1 MDNSVREHIR
11 TIDVSGHGINDSN
24 ISTITADVLER
35 NDGSSSTAASS
46 HPKFFLRQ
54 EPPAARKLKKNPVW
68 DYYAH
73 FDMLYHP
80 EFRNYRCCLICR
92 EHGIDKA
99 IAVGKAAST
108 GPMMNHLRQ
117 HNEQY
122 NAFLMKKQEADSAT
136 ESRDRHHTDGKTQLS
151 IPSFATCRVS
161 TNDCFQNS
169 FAQWVVQQ
177 NQPLTVGESKTF
189 VSMIRAANKTV
200 TVPNYRK
207 TYDLLLSKKTQSVK
221 KLTAYL
227 KKRYFAITCD
237 HWTSA
242 AQDNYGTL
250 TLHLIDNFEMKT
262 FVLSCKKHANGA
274 TAVEIESQLTTELQ
288 NWGLEKS
295 FFLCAVTDTASN
307 MNAFGERILQ
317 WEDSTL
323 LRHHYCVDHVLQ
335 LTAVKAYSGE
345 VERGALNLEDEE
357 GEDNSVTVIKKARDL
372 VTFFHSSAGA
382 TEKLRGAQRD
392 LTPTSTP
399 LKLLQDVK
407 TRWWSTYTLVE
418 RIIQLK
424 EVLLHI
430 FQNEF
435 RHREAQGTQTTLE
448 RLQLTERDFEQL
460 ENIAYVLKPFQE
472 AQKALEGEKYVNLSL
487 VPLVIHHLSEALGIC
502 EASINPGTQRDLRTL
517 LENMQEDFHDR
528 WGETIQYSANTVRT
542 SRRRQKG
549 IPTYAFW
556 ALALDPRTKR
566 KVRKILSNED
576 ETRLWNDIAMAIV
589 RLDQHVDGQIDVE
602 HDIETN
608 DEAEKA
614 DENTQQQQQQS
625 QTEQNKKRRLN
636 FLADVDDDMDSI
648 SSQPRTID
656 ELIMEEIAA
665 YKLDR
670 GQPMFTNEEY
680 NDPLQWWREHET
692 KYPYLWKLAG
702 IILAIPATSAPSER
716 VLSAA
721 ANIINKKRVQLKP
734 ETLDVMIF
742 LRGNSDFVKWDKV

>member
-1 MDNSVREHIR
+1 
-11 TIDVSGHGINDSN
+11 
-24 ISTITADVLER
+24 
-35 NDGSSSTAASS
+35 
-46 HPKFFLRQ
+46 
-54 EPPAARKLKKNPVW
+54 
-68 DYYAH
+68 
-73 FDMLYHP
+73 
-80 EFRNYRCCLICR
+80 
-92 EHGIDKA
+92 
-99 IAVGKAAST
+99 
-108 GPMMNHLRQ
+108 
-117 HNEQY
+117 
-122 NAFLMKKQEADSAT
+122 
-136 ESRDRHHTDGKTQLS
+136 
-151 IPSFATCRVS
+151 
-161 TNDCFQNS
+161 
-169 FAQWVVQQ
+169 
-177 NQPLTVGESKTF
+177 
-189 VSMIRAANKTV
+189 
-200 TVPNYRK
+200 
-207 TYDLLLSKKTQSVK
+207 
-221 KLTAYL
+221 
-227 KKRYFAITCD
+227 
-237 HWTSA
+237 
-242 AQDNYGTL
+242 
-250 TLHLIDNFEMKT
+250 
-262 FVLSCKKHANGA
+262 
-274 TAVEIESQLTTELQ
+274 
-288 NWGLEKS
+288 
-295 FFLCAVTDTASN
+295 
-307 MNAFGERILQ
+307 
-317 WEDSTL
+317 
-323 LRHHYCVDHVLQ
+323 
-335 LTAVKAYSGE
+335 
-345 VERGALNLEDEE
+345 
-357 GEDNSVTVIKKARDL
+357 
-372 VTFFHSSAGA
+372 
-382 TEKLRGAQRD
+382 
-392 LTPTSTP
+392 
-399 LKLLQDVK
+399 
-407 TRWWSTYTLVE
+407 VE

-435 RHREAQGTQTTLE
+435 QHREAQGTQTTLE

-680 NDPLQWWREHET
+680 NDPLQWWREHAK

-716 VLSAA
+716 VFSAA

-742 LRGNSDFVKWDKV
+742 LRGNSDFVKWD